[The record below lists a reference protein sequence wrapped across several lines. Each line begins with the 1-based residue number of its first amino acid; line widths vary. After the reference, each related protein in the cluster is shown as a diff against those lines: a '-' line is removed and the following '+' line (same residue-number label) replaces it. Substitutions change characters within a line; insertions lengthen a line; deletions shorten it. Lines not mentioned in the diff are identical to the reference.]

1 MRYTSRKTSPIVGL
15 EPTTTRLRA
24 LRSTN
29 WARRASDPFLRQP
42 SHGLDMHAM
51 TWHDMAMTWHDMAM
65 TWHDMAWHAWPC
77 HDMSMTCHVM
87 TWSWHG
93 HACHAMAEAVPHTG
107 GTTSYAPQGLNKK
120 NYRCLYIFIYLYKP
134 IFPLF
139 ELFLVHMGCETN
151 LFFGFKICFSVWK
164 GVKSYSNQKRC
175 VLEIWIEFDFH
186 GKSV

>member
-1 MRYTSRKTSPIVGL
+1 
-15 EPTTTRLRA
+15 
-24 LRSTN
+24 
-29 WARRASDPFLRQP
+29 
-42 SHGLDMHAM
+42 M
-51 TWHDMAMTWHDMAM
+51 TWHGHDMTWHGHDM
-65 TWHDMAWHAWPC
+65 TWHGMTCMTMSWHVHDMPC
-77 HDMSMTCHVM
+77 HDMVM
-87 TWSWHG
+87 TWSCMSCHVMSC
-93 HACHAMAEAVPHTG
+93 HDMVMHVMACHVMSCHVMAEAVPHTG

-175 VLEIWIEFDFH
+175 VLEIWIEFECIFD
-186 GKSV
+186 VNEIYI

>member
-1 MRYTSRKTSPIVGL
+1 
-15 EPTTTRLRA
+15 
-24 LRSTN
+24 
-29 WARRASDPFLRQP
+29 
-42 SHGLDMHAM
+42 
-51 TWHDMAMTWHDMAM
+51 M
-65 TWHDMAWHAWPC
+65 TWHDMAWPW
-77 HDMSMTCHVM
+77 HDMTWPWHDMTWHDMHDHVM
-87 TWSWHG
+87 TCPWHAMSWHG
-93 HACHAMAEAVPHTG
+93 HACHVMSCHDMVMHVMACHDMSCHVMAEAVPHTG

-175 VLEIWIEFDFH
+175 VLEIWIEFE
-186 GKSV
+186 